1 MLLQR
6 NKGGNVSSPPAIS
19 VVMSVYNGADYV
31 EKAIKSIL
39 SQDFTDF
46 EIIIVDDGSTDHTL
60 AILTQYGQTDS
71 RIKVI
76 SQKNT
81 GLTTALNNG
90 IEQAAGR
97 YIARQDADDISL
109 PDRFQK
115 QFHFMEKNKDIVVCG
130 ANCINI
136 YTDGLRSF
144 WGWEDKHTLARTV
157 HYKTPFAH
165 STAFIRKSTLDA
177 AGGYN
182 EKYITAQD
190 TELWLRISK
199 YGNIAMLK
207 DPLVERHILP
217 ESISLKRRWR
227 QFYDAFRARWEHSD
241 KKFQIVYYSLRN
253 LLISFLPENI
263 IKLAKNKH
271 S

>member
-6 NKGGNVSSPPAIS
+6 NKGNNVSPPPAIS
-19 VVMSVYNGADYV
+19 VVMSVYNGASYV
-31 EKAIKSIL
+31 EKSIKSIL
-39 SQDFTDF
+39 GQDFPDF
-46 EIIIVDDGSTDHTL
+46 EFIIVDDGSTDGTL
-60 AILTQYGQTDS
+60 PLLRQYEQADS
-71 RIKVI
+71 RVKVVH
-76 SQKNT
+76 QENT
-81 GLTTALNNG
+81 GLTIALNKG
-90 IEQAAGR
+90 IEKASGG

-115 QFHFMEKNKDIVVCG
+115 QFHFMEKSEDVVVCG

-136 YTDGLRSF
+136 YTDGLRTF
-144 WGWEDKHTLARTV
+144 WGWEDKHKLAKTV

-182 EKYITAQD
+182 KKYITAQD
-190 TELWLRISK
+190 TELWLRLSK

-217 ESISLKRRWR
+217 ASISLKRRWQ